1 MEPRESSLRLL
12 LAELP
17 SVALSGLQEERIPSP
32 PRRQPSRWRFA
43 QRPPRAAP
51 VLAHPDGRCADPR
64 HALSMPSSSN
74 VTLTSPR
81 GDAGPL
87 TTRASHSGCST
98 WECAPRVERLGDLRR
113 ERAETAR
120 TSASN
125 G

>member
-32 PRRQPSRWRFA
+32 PRRQPS
-43 QRPPRAAP
+43 P
-51 VLAHPDGRCADPR
+51 
-64 HALSMPSSSN
+64 
-74 VTLTSPR
+74 
-81 GDAGPL
+81 
-87 TTRASHSGCST
+87 

-113 ERAETAR
+113 KSAETAR

-125 G
+125 GSSMPRSSSCTPAREEVADRTRFSAHFWASATSRQTTVTEVPSGQ